1 MNNFKDQL
9 TTELINIDNTECT
22 VSAAFNIGNDRFEEI
37 MNTLKSKS
45 GPNINK
51 ECASEY
57 MSRVLYSCNPKSI
70 LEVFVIG
77 QAIGAALN
85 MD

>member
-1 MNNFKDQL
+1 MNNFKEQL
-9 TTELINIDNTECT
+9 TDELINIDNTECT
-22 VSAAFNIGNDRFEEI
+22 VNGAFNISDERFKEI
-37 MNTLKSKS
+37 MSTLQSKAS
-45 GPNINK
+45 STTNK

-57 MSRVLYSCNPKSI
+57 MSRVLYTCNPKSI

-85 MD
+85 LD

>member
-9 TTELINIDNTECT
+9 NTELINIDNTECT
-22 VSAAFNIGNDRFEEI
+22 VSGAFNISDERFKQIMDALRAKGGPSIND
-37 MNTLKSKS
+37 
-45 GPNINK
+45 

-57 MSRVLYSCNPKSI
+57 MSNALYACNPKSI

-85 MD
+85 ID